1 MIYKQIKNFILVLV
15 VILLTTAPCSLAGE
29 YAADFLRIGV
39 GARAMAMGGAF
50 SALANDATAF
60 YWNPA
65 GLSHVRHYALHVDHV
80 PMFDGLAQ
88 FNTAHFAMALNKR
101 MTIGLGWIR
110 HGVDDIPRYG
120 ALPGSRLER
129 LTNTTWRSTG
139 EPEGYFQDSENAVFF
154 TFSRAE
160 YLDLYFNIGMNQY
173 LIPLEFYAGLSGKY
187 IRHSLDN
194 NSGAGQGLDA
204 GFILR
209 FVSDKYVDKQAK
221 SWFGIA
227 ATARD
232 LSRTSIAWDTATENK
247 DLVQTL
253 WLTGVAGSHL
263 VNLLHTRFTL
273 TCDKEFGFFD
283 DFRYGAEMTSFKILS
298 IRGGYYRDN
307 FSAGAGIMF
316 KSYAIDY
323 AFISHDLANTHRI
336 SGYFSF

>member
-1 MIYKQIKNFILVLV
+1 MFNKLFKISAFAILITL
-15 VILLTTAPCSLAGE
+15 LLTVSKSPAGE

-50 SALANDATAF
+50 SALASDATAF

-65 GLSHVRHYALHVDHV
+65 GLSHVRRYALHVDHV

-88 FNTAHFAMALNKR
+88 FNTAHFTMALNKR

-120 ALPGSRLER
+120 ALQGSRLDR
-129 LTNTTWRSTG
+129 LNNTTWRSTG
-139 EPEGYFQDSENAVFF
+139 EPEGYFQNSENAFLF
-154 TFSRAE
+154 TISRVE

-173 LIPLEFYAGLSGKY
+173 RIPLEFYAGLTGKY
-187 IRHSLDN
+187 IRHSLDS

-209 FVSDKYVDKQAK
+209 FVSDKYIDKQAK
-221 SWFGIA
+221 SWFGLA

-232 LSRTSIAWDTATENK
+232 ISRTSIAWDTATENK

-253 WLTGVAGSHL
+253 WLVGVAGSHK
-263 VNLLHTRFTL
+263 VNMIRTRFTL
-273 TCDKEFGFFD
+273 TCDKEFGFYQ
-283 DFRYGAEMTSFKILS
+283 DFHYGAEMNFMKILS
-298 IRGGYYRDN
+298 LRGGYYREN
-307 FSAGAGIMF
+307 FTTGAGLSF
-316 KSYAIDY
+316 KNYTIDY

-336 SGYFSF
+336 SGYFTF